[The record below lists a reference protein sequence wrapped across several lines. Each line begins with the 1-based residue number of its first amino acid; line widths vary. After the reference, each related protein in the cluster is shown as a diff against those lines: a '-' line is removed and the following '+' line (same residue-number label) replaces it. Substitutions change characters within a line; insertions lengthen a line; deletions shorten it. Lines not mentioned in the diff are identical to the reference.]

1 MFVLFILYTVYK
13 QSDFFEMGQTISIN
27 KRNIHKTH
35 RFTDKMYEKLN
46 YYVSKN
52 YVTTYEKHFAETME
66 PVFENTLNIPVFY
79 CMYTSNYCIIARRL
93 NNSRLIEAKAILY
106 NDEKRYKN
114 FTKGYAKLVPT
125 KISKIFKFS
134 KT

>member
-52 YVTTYEKHFAETME
+52 YVTTYEKYFAKTME

-79 CMYTSNYCIIARRL
+79 CTYTSNYCIIARRL
-93 NNSRLIEAKAILY
+93 NKSRLIESKAILY
-106 NDEKRYKN
+106 NDEKRYKK
-114 FTKGYAKLVPT
+114 FTKGYAKLVQT
-125 KISKIFKFS
+125 NFS
-134 KT
+134 KKF

>member
-1 MFVLFILYTVYK
+1 
-13 QSDFFEMGQTISIN
+13 MGQTISIN

-52 YVTTYEKHFAETME
+52 YVTTYEKHFAKTME

-79 CMYTSNYCIIARRL
+79 CAYTSNYCIIARRL
-93 NNSRLIEAKAILY
+93 NKSRLIEVKAILY
-106 NDEKRYKN
+106 NDEN
-114 FTKGYAKLVPT
+114 DI
-125 KISKIFKFS
+125 KILQRIC
-134 KT
+134 

>member
-52 YVTTYEKHFAETME
+52 YVTTYEKHFAKTME

-79 CMYTSNYCIIARRL
+79 CTYTSKYCIIARRL

-125 KISKIFKFS
+125 KI
-134 KT
+134 